1 MYSLI
6 EDYLF
11 LWQLINIRKK
21 FSNRELK
28 LTKFFFNT
36 TNIFP
41 VNVIVRE
48 QYIFFFVNNKDFFL
62 AKNFINKLRK
72 LLQNKKVLIIREES
86 SLGRLIFSFFQD
98 TYIHDI
104 QLDHTGGSN
113 KKILKII
120 FLLNKDRAIAI
131 GNDGTYIKTINF
143 MFEYHIDFKYYDNK
157 VIKIPLEIRCEMVNL

>member
-11 LWQLINIRKK
+11 LWQLINIKKK

-48 QYIFFFVNNKDFFL
+48 KYIFFFVNNQDFFL
-62 AKNFINKLRK
+62 AKNFIYKLRK
-72 LLQNKKVLIIREES
+72 LLQNKKVLIIREEL
-86 SLGRLIFSFFQD
+86 SLGRLLFSLFQD

-104 QLDHTGGSN
+104 QLDHTGGSS
-113 KKILKII
+113 KKIMKIM
-120 FLLNKDRAIAI
+120 FLVDRDRAIAI
-131 GNDGTYIKTINF
+131 GNDGNYIKTINF
-143 MFEYHIDFKYYDNK
+143 MFEYYIDFKYYDNK
-157 VIKIPLEIRCEMVNL
+157 VIKIPLEIRCELAKI